1 MLARVNS
8 YGLSGIQGYPVQVE
22 VDIANGLP
30 AYETVGLPDAA
41 VKESKERVRSA
52 IRNTGMEFPLQRI
65 TVNLAPADMRKEGP
79 IYDLPIAVGLL
90 AASGQ
95 LPPKSAL
102 DTLFLGELALDGTLR
117 PVNGVLPM
125 LIAAHKQGFSRIIL
139 PRDNT
144 VEATFVP
151 DMAVYP
157 AKTLQEIIGHLRST
171 DRIVKAKKCS
181 WEDVCENNA
190 TGGELARIRGQAH
203 AKRAA
208 EIAAAGGHNL
218 LLIGP
223 PGSGK
228 TMLARCMPS
237 ILPDITFEEALEVTK
252 IHSVAGV
259 LPRSGGIV
267 NSRPFR
273 SPHHSISTAALTGG
287 GRNITPG
294 EISLAHMGVLFLDEL
309 PEFKR
314 DALEAMRQPLEDG
327 IVTVAR
333 VSGSASF
340 PARFMLVAAMNPCPC
355 GHLGSELQE
364 CRCTPLQVLRYRNR
378 ISGPLLD
385 RMDMHVEMRA
395 VTYDEIASKP
405 SGDCSETVRSRVNA
419 ARSLQLSRYKADG
432 IYFNA
437 QLDAR
442 LVEKHCVVS
451 SEARALL
458 EQAFHRLKL
467 SARAYSRILKVS
479 RTIADLDGGG
489 EIRTE
494 HIAEA
499 IQYRCLDRD
508 AQSSARA

>member
-1 MLARVNS
+1 MLAKVNS

-22 VDIANGLP
+22 IDISNGLP
-30 AYETVGLPDAA
+30 SYETVGLPDAA

-52 IRNTGMEFPLQRI
+52 IKNTGMEFPLQRI

-79 IYDLPIAVGLL
+79 IYDLPIAVGVL

-95 LPPKSAL
+95 LPEESVHDL
-102 DTLFLGELALDGTLR
+102 LFLGELALDGTVR

-125 LIAAHKQGFSRIIL
+125 LIAARKQGFSRIIL
-139 PRDNT
+139 PYENT
-144 VEATFVP
+144 PEATFVP
-151 DMAVYP
+151 DMQVFP
-157 AKTLQEIIGHLRST
+157 ARTLNEIIDHLRAT
-171 DRIVKAKKCS
+171 TPIGKAKECS
-181 WEDVCENNA
+181 WEDVRDKDA
-190 TGGELARIRGQAH
+190 MQGELARIRGQAH

-237 ILPDITFEEALEVTK
+237 ILPDLTFDEALEVTK

-267 NSRPFR
+267 NRRPFR

-294 EISLAHMGVLFLDEL
+294 EISLAHLGVLFLDEL

-364 CRCTPLQVLRYRNR
+364 CKCTPLQVLRYRNR

-385 RMDMHVEMRA
+385 RIDMHVEMRA
-395 VTYDEIASKP
+395 VSYDEITAKP
-405 SGDCSETVRSRVNA
+405 SGDRSETIRSRVNA
-419 ARSLQLSRYKADG
+419 ARALQLERYKDDG

-437 QLDAR
+437 QLDTR
-442 LVEKHCVVS
+442 LVDLYCTVGK
-451 SEARALL
+451 EARDLL
-458 EQAFHRLKL
+458 ERAFHRLKL
-467 SARAYSRILKVS
+467 SARAYSRILKVA
-479 RTIADLDGGG
+479 RTIADLEQSAD
-489 EIRTE
+489 IKIV

-508 AQSSARA
+508 AQP

>member
-1 MLARVNS
+1 MLANVLS
-8 YGLSGIQGYPVQVE
+8 YGLSGIDGFPVTVE
-22 VDIANGLP
+22 VNLSGGLP
-30 AYETVGLPDAA
+30 VFELVGLPDAA
-41 VKESKERVRSA
+41 VRESRERVRAAMKNS
-52 IRNTGMEFPLQRI
+52 GFGFPDDRLI
-65 TVNLAPADMRKEGP
+65 VNLAPADMKKEGP
-79 IYDLPIAVGLL
+79 AFDLAIAVGVI
-90 AASGQ
+90 ASMG
-95 LPPKSAL
+95 LIPPE
-102 DTLFLGELALDGTLR
+102 TLKNIAVLGELSLDGSIR
-117 PVNGVLPM
+117 MVRGALPM
-125 LIAAHKQGFSRIIL
+125 TISAREGGLMRIALPEGNAREVACVAGIGIYPFSSLKDLVAFLRGAL
-139 PRDNT
+139 KVAP
-144 VEATFVP
+144 VEPVE
-151 DMAVYP
+151 Y
-157 AKTLQEIIGHLRST
+157 AKLLGARASAS
-171 DRIVKAKKCS
+171 DFRYVK
-181 WEDVCENNA
+181 
-190 TGGELARIRGQAH
+190 GQKF
-203 AKRAA
+203 AKRAL

-267 NSRPFR
+267 TKRPFR
-273 SPHHSISTAALTGG
+273 SPHHTISTAALTGG

-294 EISLAHMGVLFLDEL
+294 EISLAHLGVLFLDEL

-355 GHLGSELQE
+355 GHMGSQAPE
-364 CRCTPLQVLRYRNR
+364 CRCTPMQVQRYRNR

-385 RMDMHVEMRA
+385 RIDMHVEMRA
-395 VTYDEIASKP
+395 VTYDEIASRP
-405 SGDCSETVRSRVNA
+405 DGERSEVVQCRVNT
-419 ARSLQLSRYKADG
+419 ARALQLARYRDEG
-432 IYFNA
+432 VFFNA

-442 LVEKHCVVS
+442 LVDRYCAADEQG
-451 SEARALL
+451 RGLL

-467 SARAYSRILKVS
+467 SARAYTRILKVA
-479 RTIADLDGGG
+479 RTIADLEQCPGIGSG
-489 EIRTE
+489 

-499 IQYRCLDRD
+499 IQYRSLDRD
-508 AQSSARA
+508 AKP

>member
-1 MLARVNS
+1 MLAKVNS
-8 YGLSGIQGYPVQVE
+8 YGLNGIQGYPVQVE
-22 VDIANGLP
+22 VDISNGLP
-30 AYETVGLPDAA
+30 AFETVGLPDAA

-52 IRNTGMEFPLQRI
+52 IRNTGLDFPLRRI
-65 TVNLAPADMRKEGP
+65 TVNLAPADLRKEGP

-90 AASGQ
+90 TASGQ
-95 LPPKSAL
+95 LPGEAVSG
-102 DTLFLGELALDGTLR
+102 TLCLGELALDGALR

-125 LIAAHKQGFSRIIL
+125 LIAARRDGFSRIVI
-139 PRDNT
+139 PEENT
-144 VEATFVP
+144 PEATFVP
-151 DMAVYP
+151 GMEVLP
-157 AKTLQEIIGHLRST
+157 ARTLGQIVAHLRASEPIAMAPQ
-171 DRIVKAKKCS
+171 RA
-181 WEDVCENNA
+181 WEDVREKDP
-190 TGGELARIRGQAH
+190 GVGELARIRGQAH

-228 TMLARCMPS
+228 TILARCMPS

-267 NSRPFR
+267 TKRPFR
-273 SPHHSISTAALTGG
+273 SPHHTISTAALTGG

-294 EISLAHMGVLFLDEL
+294 EISLAHLGVLFLDEL

-340 PARFMLVAAMNPCPC
+340 PARFMMVAAMNPCPC
-355 GHLGSELQE
+355 GHMGSQARE
-364 CRCTPLQVLRYRNR
+364 CRCTPMQVQRYRNR

-385 RMDMHVEMRA
+385 RIDMHVEMRA
-395 VTYDEIASKP
+395 VTYDEIASRP
-405 SGDCSETVRSRVNA
+405 DGERSEVVQYRVNA
-419 ARSLQLSRYKADG
+419 ARALQLARYRDEG
-432 IYFNA
+432 VFFNA

-442 LVEKHCVVS
+442 LVDRYCAADEQG
-451 SEARALL
+451 RGLL

-467 SARAYSRILKVS
+467 SARAYTRILKVA
-479 RTIADLDGGG
+479 RTIADLEQCPGIGSG
-489 EIRTE
+489 

-499 IQYRCLDRD
+499 IQYRSLDRD
-508 AQSSARA
+508 AKP

>member
-1 MLARVNS
+1 MLAKVNS

-22 VDIANGLP
+22 VDISNGLP
-30 AYETVGLPDAA
+30 AFETVGLPDAA

-52 IRNTGMEFPLQRI
+52 VRNTGMEFPLQRI

-95 LPPKSAL
+95 LPHERIDDL
-102 DTLFLGELALDGTLR
+102 LFLGELALDGTVR

-125 LIAAHKQGFSRIIL
+125 LIAARKQGFTRIIL
-139 PRDNT
+139 PTENT
-144 VEATFVP
+144 PEATFVP
-151 DMAVYP
+151 DMEVFP
-157 AKTLQEIIGHLRST
+157 AHTLKEIVDHLLGAEL
-171 DRIVKAKKCS
+171 IQKAKECA
-181 WEDVCENNA
+181 WEDVRDEDA
-190 TGGELARIRGQAH
+190 AKGELARIRGQAH

-237 ILPDITFEEALEVTK
+237 ILPDVTFEEALEVTK
-252 IHSVAGV
+252 IHSVAGA

-267 NSRPFR
+267 NRRPFR

-294 EISLAHMGVLFLDEL
+294 EISLAHLGVLFLDEL

-355 GHLGSELQE
+355 GHLGSEMQE

-385 RMDMHVEMRA
+385 RVDMHVEMRA
-395 VTYDEIASKP
+395 VTYDEIAAKP
-405 SGDCSETVRSRVNA
+405 TGERSEAIRSRVNA
-419 ARSLQLSRYKADG
+419 ARTLQLARYKDDG

-442 LVEKHCVVS
+442 LVDRHCAVGKD
-451 SEARALL
+451 ARILL
-458 EQAFHRLKL
+458 ERAFHRLKL
-467 SARAYSRILKVS
+467 SARAYTRILKVA
-479 RTIADLDGGG
+479 RTIADL
-489 EIRTE
+489 EKCPQIETV

-508 AQSSARA
+508 AQS

>member
-1 MLARVNS
+1 MLAKVNS
-8 YGLSGIQGYPVQVE
+8 YGLHGILGYPVQVE
-22 VDIANGLP
+22 VDISNGLP
-30 AYETVGLPDAA
+30 AFETVGLPDAA
-41 VKESKERVRSA
+41 VKESKERVRAA
-52 IRNTGMEFPLQRI
+52 IRNTGLDFPLQRI

-90 AASGQ
+90 IASGQ
-95 LPPKSAL
+95 LPQESVSG
-102 DTLFLGELALDGTLR
+102 TLCLGELALDGTLR

-125 LIAAHKQGFSRIIL
+125 LIAARKEGFARIVL
-139 PRDNT
+139 QEENT
-144 VEATFVP
+144 PEATFVP
-151 DMAVYP
+151 GVEVFP
-157 AKTLQEIIGHLRST
+157 ARTLRQIADHLRG
-171 DRIVKAKKCS
+171 DAQIPRVNQRA
-181 WEDVCENNA
+181 WEDVRDRDEA
-190 TGGELARIRGQAH
+190 KGELARIRGQAH

-237 ILPDITFEEALEVTK
+237 ILPDITFEEALEATE
-252 IHSVAGV
+252 IHSVAGA

-267 NSRPFR
+267 SRRPFR
-273 SPHHSISTAALTGG
+273 SPHHTISTAALTGG
-287 GRNITPG
+287 GRNIKPG
-294 EISLAHMGVLFLDEL
+294 EISLAHLGVLFLDEL

-327 IVTVAR
+327 VVTVAR

-355 GHLGSELQE
+355 GHMGSKLRE
-364 CRCTPLQVLRYRNR
+364 CRCTPMQVQRYRNR

-385 RMDMHVEMRA
+385 RIDMHVEMRA
-395 VTYDEIASKP
+395 VTYDEISSKP
-405 SGDCSETVRSRVNA
+405 GGERSEAVLRRVNA
-419 ARSLQLSRYKADG
+419 ARAIQIDRYRDDG
-432 IYFNA
+432 VFFNA

-442 LVEKHCVVS
+442 LVDRYCAVDEKG
-451 SEARALL
+451 RDLL

-467 SARAYSRILKVS
+467 SARAYARILKVA
-479 RTIADLDGGG
+479 RTIADLEGCDAIGTG
-489 EIRTE
+489 

-499 IQYRCLDRD
+499 IQYRSLDRD
-508 AQSSARA
+508 AKP